1 MTTPWVSPGVGSKR
15 SQVINVPDDQPP
27 SSILRANFFPKKVL
41 QSNGAMVFRPAGH
54 TKGMSMRINVTGA
67 NVVSAHAQAFAALM
81 PGAIWTIQSNTGQFA
96 TEAAKS
102 IVPVD
107 TSPSR
112 DDLVTRDTI
121 HHQMDFK
128 QGGSNSGT
136 FIVRVGPTTFYAPFI
151 EYGLGGHAHI
161 GPRPFMTDAFFR
173 IAPHWYAAFV
183 ELGRVA
189 RGGKFSIN
197 EPLYGSDL
205 NAYLGKW
212 RKWLYTREKQ
222 LGDITPLGLGPST
235 SAQRALAIGTARL
248 LGDIQAY
255 VGKTV
260 GLRFQRRL
268 TGKVTGRLI
277 GFGSHTIF
285 TNVNYR
291 TQIAAG
297 PRIYNRVAG
306 RYVTKYIDQ
315 NESLSGITG
324 G

>member
-1 MTTPWVSPGVGSKR
+1 MTTPWFGGSNNAT
-15 SQVINVPDDQPP
+15 INVPDNTPP
-27 SSILRANFFPKKVL
+27 TSILRPNFVPKKVL
-41 QSNGAMVFRPAGH
+41 QSGKGLVFRPQGH
-54 TKGMSMRINVTGA
+54 AKGVTMRINVTGA
-67 NVVSAHAQAFAALM
+67 NVVSAHAQAFAALL
-81 PGAIWTIQSNTGQFA
+81 PGAVWNIQANTGKFA
-96 TEAAKS
+96 TEAAKA

-107 TSPSR
+107 TSPTR
-112 DDLVTRDTI
+112 DDIVTRNTI
-121 HHQMDFK
+121 HPQMEHS
-128 QGGSNSGT
+128 GGTRSGQ
-136 FIVRVGPTTFYAPFI
+136 IVARIGPTTFYAPFI
-151 EYGLGGHAHI
+151 EYGLGGHSAI

-183 ELGRVA
+183 ELRKVA
-189 RGGKFSIN
+189 RGAKFSIN

-205 NAYLGKW
+205 NALLGRW
-212 RKWLYTREKQ
+212 RKHLYTKEKQ

-235 SAQRALAIGTARL
+235 SAQRAFAIGTARV

-306 RYVTKYIDQ
+306 KYVTKYIDQ